1 MISPKPMSPASPAND
16 FYYNPVLKE
25 KARYLRNNGTK
36 SEACLWKYVLKSSKL
51 KGYKFLRQRPVL
63 NYIADFMCKELM
75 LIIENDGY
83 THLLE
88 GAAEKDLKRQQDL
101 EEIGFTVIRFKDEE
115 VLYDIEN
122 VKARLER
129 FVEGVE
135 GLASR

>member
-1 MISPKPMSPASPAND
+1 MNPASPTNN

-25 KARYLRNNGTK
+25 KDRYLRNNGTK

-51 KGYKFLRQRPVL
+51 RGYKFLRQRPVL
-63 NYIADFMCKELM
+63 YYIADFMCKELM

-101 EEIGFTVIRFKDEE
+101 EEIGFTLIRFKDKE
-115 VLYDIEN
+115 VLQDIET
-122 VKARLER
+122 VKAKLNA
-129 FVEGVE
+129 FVDEFEG
-135 GLASR
+135 